1 MIDKLQNPAVAA
13 ALGIT
18 LSVGLGASMTIR
30 VLTPLMEKAVTKHV
44 KVLPPE
50 LKEKGWDFWTIEI
63 DNLSNELKEERAR
76 LKKQAEQVDQRAA
89 RVAAEEKELAKLRSD
104 VETLRKEIG
113 EKIVE
118 IKTDEAKN
126 LRTLSQTYTTLTPR
140 AAVAIIREMD
150 DATAVKI
157 LSLMKTDIV
166 GPIFEEMGKTLAPDG
181 TPLARRAALLSEK
194 IRLMKATK
202 QTPPPT

>member
-18 LSVGLGASMTIR
+18 LSVGLGASMAIR

-89 RVAAEEKELAKLRSD
+89 RIAAEEKELAKLRSD
-104 VETLRKEIG
+104 VEALRKEIG

-126 LRTLSQTYTTLTPR
+126 LRTLSQTYATLTPR

-181 TPLARRAALLSEK
+181 TPLARRAAVLSER

-202 QTPPPT
+202 QTPPT

>member
-18 LSVGLGASMTIR
+18 LSVGLGASMAVR
-30 VLTPLMEKAVTKHV
+30 VLTPLMEKAVVKKE
-44 KVLPPE
+44 KVLPAE

-89 RVAAEEKELAKLRSD
+89 RVSAEEKELAKLRAD
-104 VETLRKEIG
+104 VEALRKEIG

-126 LRTLSQTYTTLTPR
+126 LRTLSQTYTTLTPKG
-140 AAVAIIREMD
+140 AVAILREMD